1 MKLLILPALTIL
13 LSANTH
19 ATVEKEKGCTLNDM
33 NGRWTSYQGA
43 VLVNPHTG
51 ICTFKVANGLAQGD
65 CDFSNG
71 FKGPFQGEVVVNQD
85 CSVNFD
91 MDFAPVPV
99 ISKFQVQ
106 LHKDKKS
113 FVGRWNNNFGVI
125 GVTNAVKR

>member
-1 MKLLILPALTIL
+1 MKLLILPALALLLTANAYAYAADKFCTI
-13 LSANTH
+13 
-19 ATVEKEKGCTLNDM
+19 NDM
-33 NGRWTSYQGA
+33 NGNWRSYQGA

-51 ICTFKVANGLAQGD
+51 VCDFKVANGFAQGT

-71 FKGPFQGEVVVNQD
+71 FQGPFQGEVIVNKD
-85 CSVNFD
+85 CSVDFD

-99 ISKFQVQ
+99 ISKFQIQ

-113 FVGRWNNNFGVI
+113 FVGRWVNNFGVM